1 MRFFQRIFK
10 KSPPPKGER
19 DFAWLENVNSMDD
32 VSAIEYATQQLNVV
46 TKNIFI
52 NAQSTDSQYLL
63 ALLLADEKIHIIVKR
78 ITAHYVNFEHIGAE
92 LNERITNAVFLYHR
106 QTFLTYV
113 AIIEKLALLEPL
125 LLTTTL
131 ARAINN
137 ATQMIKWRY
146 FNYQSAPANVW
157 LQLSKLLIIT
167 EKKSLL
173 GTKIKGYSDPNNA
186 DQLSPSLS
194 SAYIHAFMLGS
205 LESLSFK
212 PQQIELVSKIL
223 AQWSEKI
230 MIENIYDEKKHQF
243 QIDIARDLPA
253 KRIRNFKPADH
264 YRYWCFDTINA
275 DVGLCISLIELNI
288 SSKQQMIKEVISSKY
303 ALTTLE
309 ALQTEWS
316 RDNYKRQRRNEE
328 RIQVMKPAS
337 TAYGFKNTCD
347 QIKQYNNIEAQHLE
361 KFHLSDQ
368 SLEMQFSSRYAV
380 KSSAEPN
387 NVIYTDFGAE
397 RSNVIDESSKGL
409 GLQISKKTSEVS
421 LGMMVGVSSKALK
434 YNTKIGVIRGIKPIT
449 SIELRIGVEVLSN
462 TSFRVGVKNTNL
474 NAARHVSTNQF
485 IDKQRSNTV
494 NAFNLDFED
503 SSNHFTCLLLP
514 QQLATSKPETLI
526 FPIIQYNIDDIFL
539 LKITDADVP
548 IKLTGALEQYDNWVR
563 VTFSKNVK

>member
-1 MRFFQRIFK
+1 MSFFQRIFK
-10 KSPPPKGER
+10 KSLPLKSES
-19 DFAWLENVNSMDD
+19 DFTWLENVNGMDD
-32 VSAIEYATQQLNVV
+32 VSAIEYSTQQLNVGI

-52 NAQSTDSQYLL
+52 NAQSIDNQYLL

-78 ITAHYVNFEHIGAE
+78 ITAHYLNFEHIGAE
-92 LNERITNAVFLYHR
+92 LNESITNAAFLYHR

-113 AIIEKLALLEPL
+113 AIIEKLAPLEQELLA
-125 LLTTTL
+125 TTL

-146 FNYQSAPANVW
+146 FSYQSAPANVW
-157 LQLSKLLIIT
+157 LQLSKLFIIA

-173 GTKIKGYSDPNNA
+173 DTKIQGYSDSNNA

-223 AQWSEKI
+223 SQWSEKI
-230 MIENIYDEKKHQF
+230 TIENIYDEEKHQF
-243 QIDIARDLPA
+243 QIDIASDLPA

-264 YRYWCFDTINA
+264 YRYWCFDTVNA

-288 SSKQQMIKEVISSKY
+288 SPKQQMIKEVISSKY

-316 RDNYKRQRRNEE
+316 RGNYKRQRRNEE
-328 RIQVMKPAS
+328 RIQVMKPTS
-337 TAYGFKNTCD
+337 TSYGFKDTCD
-347 QIKQYNNIEAQHLE
+347 QIKQYDNIEAQRLE
-361 KFHLSDQ
+361 KLHLGDQ
-368 SLEMQFSSRYAV
+368 SLDMQFSSRYAV

-387 NVIYTDFGAE
+387 VIYMDFGAE
-397 RSNVIDESSKGL
+397 HSNIIDESSKGL
-409 GLQISKKTSEVS
+409 GIKISKKASEVS
-421 LGMMVGVSSKALK
+421 IGMMVGASTKELK
-434 YNTKIGVIRGIKPIT
+434 FNTKIGVIRGIKPIT
-449 SIELRIGVEVLSN
+449 SNELRIGVEVLSN
-462 TSFRVGVKNTNL
+462 TSFRVGVKNTSV

-485 IDKQRSNTV
+485 FDRQLSNTINV
-494 NAFNLDFED
+494 FDLDFEG
-503 SSNHFTCLLLP
+503 SSNHFTCLFLP

-526 FPIIQYNIDDIFL
+526 FPMLQYNTNDIFQL
-539 LKITDADVP
+539 RIADADVP
-548 IKLTGALEQYDNWVR
+548 IKLTGVLEQYDNWVR